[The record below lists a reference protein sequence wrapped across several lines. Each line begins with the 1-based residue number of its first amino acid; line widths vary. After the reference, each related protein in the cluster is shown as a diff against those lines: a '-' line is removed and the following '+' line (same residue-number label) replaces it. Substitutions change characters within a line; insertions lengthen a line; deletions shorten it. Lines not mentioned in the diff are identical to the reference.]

1 MTFSK
6 LINAEQKNEHKIM
19 KDAHIAETDC
29 WKEQICIL
37 NDALM
42 SPLQI
47 QIRKLEKNT
56 FGKKYWLTKY
66 VKKIVIKSLI
76 TEWQNLHSLQWDW
89 NLQHNQKYM
98 LLIIMVIQQWK

>member
-6 LINAEQKNEHKIM
+6 LINAEQKSEHKIM

-42 SPLQI
+42 SQ
-47 QIRKLEKNT
+47 
-56 FGKKYWLTKY
+56 
-66 VKKIVIKSLI
+66 
-76 TEWQNLHSLQWDW
+76 
-89 NLQHNQKYM
+89 
-98 LLIIMVIQQWK
+98 